1 MGTKTLGVA
10 ISDKTKTISRV
21 LTVIHF
27 KENNYQE
34 AIKELLKIIK
44 EYNIEKIILGNP
56 KNMNNTEGFASL
68 RSNNFKKELEKII
81 DIPIILVDERLT
93 TMEANNILLDADLS
107 RKKRKKVI
115 DGMAAQIILET
126 YIKMEDNNG

>member
-68 RSNNFKKELEKII
+68 RSNNFKTELEKII